1 MTMTGTDKTMMTD
14 RELDTLLAGATSPQ
28 LPEGA
33 VARLMAR
40 TAAAP
45 DAPVSNIIPLRRAEA
60 PRSRMAWLAGLPLA
74 ASLAA
79 SLAIGI
85 YLGAAGSATALNPIS
100 VLTSTST
107 ATGDNDTGSGIDDAL
122 DFNEDS
128 LT

>member
-1 MTMTGTDKTMMTD
+1 MTGADKTMMTD

-40 TAAAP
+40 TAAP
-45 DAPVSNIIPLRRAEA
+45 SDAPVSNIIPLRRAEA

-74 ASLAA
+74 ASLA
-79 SLAIGI
+79 IGI
-85 YLGAAGSATALNPIS
+85 YLGAAGSATALNPLS
-100 VLTSTST
+100 VLSSTST
-107 ATGDNDTGSGIDDAL
+107 ATGDSDTGSGIDDAL